1 MRVALIVILAS
12 LLLLIGWI
20 SMRMAR
26 NPEPRSRT
34 RRRDGY
40 IPYDGS
46 SGNHHGHGGADG
58 GSGDGGGSDGGG
70 GGH

>member
-26 NPEPRSRT
+26 NPEPG
-34 RRRDGY
+34 RRRSGRGGY
-40 IPYDGS
+40 IPHDAS
-46 SGNHHGHGGADG
+46 HGHGDG
-58 GSGDGGGSDGGG
+58 HGGGGGDGGGGD
-70 GGH
+70 